1 MQRKCLATI
10 SRRVAFVLPLVFVLC
25 VQVAFAGKP
34 LKLLAIG
41 NSFSEDAIEQ
51 NLFELAAATGHQM
64 VIGNMYIGGCS
75 LERHWGNARND
86 KPDYNYARRT
96 VGLR

>member
-1 MQRKCLATI
+1 MQIKGFTTSGRGLALAL
-10 SRRVAFVLPLVFVLC
+10 SLMFVLC
-25 VQVAFAGKP
+25 VQMAFADRP

-64 VIGNMYIGGCS
+64 VIGKD
-75 LERHWGNARND
+75 RQARLRLSQDWN
-86 KPDYNYARRT
+86 RR
-96 VGLR
+96 